1 MILLTSTAFGG
12 EGSPILV
19 NGYQIESIK
28 PNETTRGSC
37 IRMVGG
43 ERFVVAE
50 TVNAIMATDGFPC
63 WKTPI
68 GRSLHDPF
76 FDPFPETV
84 ANCDDPAMPT
94 KG

>member
-50 TVNAIMATDGFPC
+50 TVSAIMATDGFPC

-68 GRSLHDPF
+68 GRSLPDPF
-76 FDPFPETV
+76 LETV
-84 ANCDDPAMPT
+84 ANCDDPSRPT